1 MSLRPA
7 VFLLAAVIL
16 ALPLAGCGIPGGIA
30 YAIKEGNKEMKKDG
44 TSPTLTSP
52 DSAEESAAPAA
63 REVEPPPEP
72 TSAPRDEITVETI
85 K

>member
-1 MSLRPA
+1 MSHRPVVLLLVA
-7 VFLLAAVIL
+7 VML
-16 ALPLAGCGIPGGIA
+16 ALPLSGCGIPGGIA

-44 TSPTLTSP
+44 TSPTLTPP
-52 DSAEESAAPAA
+52 DSAEESAAPVA

-72 TSAPRDEITVETI
+72 VSAPRDEITVETI

>member
-7 VFLLAAVIL
+7 AFLLVAVML
-16 ALPLAGCGIPGGIA
+16 ALPLSGCGIPGGIA

-44 TSPTLTSP
+44 TSPSLTPP
-52 DSAEESAAPAA
+52 DSAEETAAPAA

-72 TSAPRDEITVETI
+72 VSAPRDAITVETL